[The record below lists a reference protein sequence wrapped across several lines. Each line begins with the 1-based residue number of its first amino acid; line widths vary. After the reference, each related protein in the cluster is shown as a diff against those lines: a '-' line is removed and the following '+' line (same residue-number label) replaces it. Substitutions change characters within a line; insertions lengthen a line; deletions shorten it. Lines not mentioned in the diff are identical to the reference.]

1 MLTLENLAHVIELWT
16 KIPASKIK
24 AQEYEQLKTL
34 ESRLK
39 QHIIGQ
45 DEAIEAVATAIR
57 RNRVGLSR

>member
-45 DEAIEAVATAIR
+45 DEAIEAVATAD
-57 RNRVGLSR
+57 SP